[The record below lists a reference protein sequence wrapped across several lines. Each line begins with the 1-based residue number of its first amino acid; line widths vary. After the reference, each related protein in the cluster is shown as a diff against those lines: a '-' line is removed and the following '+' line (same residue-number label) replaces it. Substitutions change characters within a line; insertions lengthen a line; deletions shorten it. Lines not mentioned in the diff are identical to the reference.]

1 MSQNIF
7 NRRQY
12 TKVQHQA
19 MTNLFALSSLNVD
32 APNILVR
39 INTHN
44 LSADPS
50 APEYFNYDDSDTF
63 VLATSSSPKDVI
75 SYLSP
80 QNFVDLNVRDGGYF

>member
-12 TKVQHQA
+12 TKVRHQA
-19 MTNLFALSSLNVD
+19 ITNLFALSALNAD
-32 APNILVR
+32 APNILMRV
-39 INTHN
+39 NTHN

-50 APEYFNYDDSDTF
+50 TPEYFNYDDSDTF

-75 SYLSP
+75 SYFSP
-80 QNFVDLNVRDGGYF
+80 QDFVDLNVRDGGYF